1 MDIMEMTRELGKALQ
16 NDDRYT
22 AYMLAKKANDDDKE
36 LQEDIAH
43 FEDLRMNLGS
53 AMAAEEPDSDNIKA
67 LDTELK
73 SVYNKIMKNPK
84 MIVFSGA
91 QQALEKLVTNIQQ
104 IIQLCANGEDPETC
118 QIPEAGCS
126 GSCASCAGCH

>member
-1 MDIMEMTRELGKALQ
+1 
-16 NDDRYT
+16 
-22 AYMLAKKANDDDKE
+22 MLAKKANDDDKE
-36 LQEDIAH
+36 LPEDIAH

-53 AMAAEEPDSDNIKA
+53 AMSSEEPDSDNIKA

-73 SVYNKIMKNPK
+73 TVYNKIMKNPR

-91 QQALEKLVTNIQQ
+91 QQALEKLVSNMQQ
-104 IIQLCANGEDPETC
+104 IISMCANGEDPETC
-118 QIPEAGCS
+118 QIPEGGCS